1 MSATAA
7 ASNTPGASSSATT
20 SSISSNPVEHHRYA
34 RTLQPRTELIAPLT
48 TINVYVYKKDEDILG
63 TIDQFKDHL
72 FAVVNTNKTP
82 PETTVYTQPDFIAFR
97 KSQPVVPI
105 SHSSVSKDDVAT
117 TVAIA
122 AAVANDISTSIRVAV
137 GKYNKDYP
145 GYRKVTMANWT
156 NPAFQAAL
164 VQAHQ
169 QGGGWPLLE
178 RPLQYDSGLFVLEG
192 QAMINDNYVVDI
204 SWSNQLSY
212 TLQTGFFPK
221 NSATK
226 TPWTT
231 APPTLNDIWTVN
243 TSSVPKAESSLCLFV
258 KDNVPAAATTTHTV
272 ETAPP

>member
-7 ASNTPGASSSATT
+7 ASNTPDVSSSAT
-20 SSISSNPVEHHRYA
+20 SSGPNPVEPPRYA
-34 RTLQPRTELIAPLT
+34 RTLQSRTKLIAPLT

-82 PETTVYTQPDFIAFR
+82 PETRVYTQPDFIAFLN
-97 KSQPVVPI
+97 SQPVVPI
-105 SHSSVSKDDVAT
+105 SQSSVSKDDVAT
-117 TVAIA
+117 AVAIA

-192 QAMINDNYVVDI
+192 QAMINDNYVVDT

-226 TPWTT
+226 TLWTT

-258 KDNVPAAATTTHTV
+258 KDDVPAAAATTPTV
-272 ETAPP
+272 ETAPPL